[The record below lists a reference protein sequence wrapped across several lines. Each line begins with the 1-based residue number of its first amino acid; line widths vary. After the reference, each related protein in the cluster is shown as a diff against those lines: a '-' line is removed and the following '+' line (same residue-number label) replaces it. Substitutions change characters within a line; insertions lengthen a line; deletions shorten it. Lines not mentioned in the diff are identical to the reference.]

1 MRANAHVYE
10 DQNPLGK
17 TIDQMCAEIDTT
29 LTPEQQTYVNML
41 KKKISGGAQSQ
52 LVKCKPFTSDGNCH
66 ALAIEELCDSS
77 SCEYNAPGGFVA
89 LPEFDSTRLE
99 FSNSRTN
106 CVIPIR
112 RVNIQNKIEYSRI
125 ISSHMDF
132 SSSTCEWKEYG
143 DG

>member
-77 SCEYNAPGGFVA
+77 SCQYNAPGGFVA
-89 LPEFDSTRLE
+89 LPEFDST
-99 FSNSRTN
+99 
-106 CVIPIR
+106 
-112 RVNIQNKIEYSRI
+112 
-125 ISSHMDF
+125 
-132 SSSTCEWKEYG
+132 
-143 DG
+143 